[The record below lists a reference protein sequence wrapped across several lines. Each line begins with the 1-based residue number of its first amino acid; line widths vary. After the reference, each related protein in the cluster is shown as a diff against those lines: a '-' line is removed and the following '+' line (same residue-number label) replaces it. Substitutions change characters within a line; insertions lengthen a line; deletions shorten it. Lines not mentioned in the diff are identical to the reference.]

1 MARELRR
8 LWMPPEQL
16 QGDCWVLNP
25 EQRHYLQR
33 VLRLKPGE
41 RCAVINGQGGLWTA
55 ELGDRDQLF
64 VVEAAPVVPPPQ
76 PRLTLIQ
83 GLPKQGFDEVI
94 RQATELGVTTI
105 QPVISDRSQVRAEAQ
120 KTDRWRKIAIEAS
133 EQSERLYLPTIAP
146 IRSGADAIVQTSKDS
161 LRCICLA
168 RRSLPNLLPWLQ
180 AQPAW
185 TNLAIAIG
193 PEGGWSDAEIEQA
206 IAAGWSPVSLGT
218 SILRAVTAPI
228 VALSLAQAVATT
240 RSLDN

>member
-8 LWMPPEQL
+8 LWLPPEQL
-16 QGDCWVLNP
+16 QGDRWSLTAD
-25 EQRHYLQR
+25 QRHYLQR
-33 VLRLKPGE
+33 VLRLKPGD
-41 RCAVINGQGGLWTA
+41 RCAVIDGQGGLWTA

-64 VVEAAPVVPPPQ
+64 PVGAVPVLPPAQ

-83 GLPKQGFDEVI
+83 SLPKQGFDEVI

-105 QPVISDRSQVRAEAQ
+105 QPVISDRSQVRPEAQ

-133 EQSERLYLPTIAP
+133 EQSERLYLPQLEP
-146 IRSGADAIVQTSKDS
+146 IRLWSEAIAQIPADS

-185 TNLAIAIG
+185 TDLAIAIG

-206 IAAGWSPVSLGT
+206 IAVGWTPVSLGS

-228 VALSLAQAVATT
+228 VALSLAQAVAAT
-240 RSLDN
+240 RSLD